1 MLTVADG
8 DDTFSV
14 EAYHWREE
22 TYARALREAGVTAP
36 EWSDLRPSD
45 EGLRLFG
52 EEHWRA
58 YLARPHARIVS
69 CTKA

>member
-22 TYARALREAGVTAP
+22 TYARALREAGFTAP